1 MRFMGQGGRFSLSH
15 NILRFEIINV
25 GQREPSPMSQ
35 IKRRIHMKRKTAILL
50 LSILILNTFGS
61 LAKDL
66 DYSDIQK
73 HWAKSE
79 ILEVTGLDY
88 MDGHGDKFFP
98 NRHLN
103 YGEIL
108 TTAIKAVGKEGE
120 AQKISPNNHQKGI
133 YQIAYKMELVP
144 KPEDQDKLIPPPS
157 KKVTREEAA
166 NILARA
172 LEIDP
177 PLGHEIQEVKKFR
190 DYNKIADHR
199 LAYVELALQK
209 GYISGRSKNIFD
221 PKAYI
226 TRGEFA
232 KVISNANED
241 LLPYRNIVK
250 KSGQVSN
257 IELDQITIY
266 NTDTTSNIINYK
278 GKDSFPVEKD
288 KKIYNGSIIRTG
300 DFLTYYI
307 GPNGKV
313 IYGEIGSKKTKTT
326 EGTIREINLDQ
337 REITV
342 WDYNNKF
349 HKFKLDKYIP
359 MEELYFEQEVEIT
372 TQGDKVLKMATFS
385 PIDPE
390 RHGYIIPGTRFR
402 VGRVLFANNKEIEI
416 KTSAGRE
423 KFQIDENTTLF
434 KRGQRA
440 ELFQLKEGDRVLLS
454 FDDIYSS
461 QVSEIKAE
469 DEEKH
474 IGGVIK
480 GKIELIDERNKE
492 ILINEAYELN
502 QGKWTSRKSKERVK
516 LSTGSIYEGGKKITL
531 KDLNKRK
538 GQEIYIAYENSYGN
552 TSVSKALIKSGSAME
567 HKDKVQNVDYGT
579 GQMVVN
585 TTSFGFHEGTIVIKD
600 NRLVDSLNINPNQNV
615 YLVSDYR
622 NGNRSASVVSIED
635 TGILDD
641 RIDGSK
647 ILVYKGKIEDIF
659 NYKLTLGR
667 YNYKLDKEVLTNS
680 GFKSNSGTEE
690 LNLSLD
696 TYIYDSELEK
706 QIPTQ
711 AFLDSRHI
719 DLISVKDREL
729 RRRIEKDHY
738 KNKPAYVVARE
749 TSHGKE
755 ILSINLI
762 PQDLNKYND
771 TVKLDNSILG
781 EINTINQENKSI
793 NISKVK
799 VYNNLTKRWEYT
811 ENKNL
816 NLDKAIILIN
826 DKALGLD
833 ELYKLRKGS
842 KIYVVNHNDSAKDMP
857 YILLIEE

>member
-1 MRFMGQGGRFSLSH
+1 MTDNAFRLT
-15 NILRFEIINV
+15 NV
-25 GQREPSPMSQ
+25 GV
-35 IKRRIHMKRKTAILL
+35 IL
-50 LSILILNTFGS
+50 SEAKNLN
-61 LAKDL
+61 
-66 DYSDIQK
+66 YSDIQN

-79 ILEVTGLDY
+79 ILQITALDY

-103 YGEIL
+103 YGEAL

-120 AQKISPNNHQKGI
+120 AQKLSPNNHQKGI
-133 YQIAYKMELVP
+133 YQIAYNMELIP
-144 KPEDQDKLIPPPS
+144 KPEDQDKLIPAPN

-177 PLGHEIQEVKKFR
+177 PMGHEIQEAKKFT
-190 DYNKIADHR
+190 DYKKIADHR
-199 LAYVELALQK
+199 LPYVELALQK
-209 GYISGRSKNIFD
+209 GYISGRNKNIFD

-232 KVISNANED
+232 KIISNANED

-257 IELDQITIY
+257 IELGNITIY
-266 NTDTTSNIINYK
+266 NTDTTSNIIGYK
-278 GKDSFPVEKD
+278 GKDSFSVQKD
-288 KKIYNGSIIRTG
+288 KKIYNGDIIKTG
-300 DFLTYYI
+300 NFLTYYMDH
-307 GPNGKV
+307 NGKV
-313 IYGEIGSKKTKTT
+313 IYAEIGNKKTKTV

-342 WDYNNKF
+342 WDYNDKH
-349 HKFKLDKYIP
+349 HKFKIDPYIP
-359 MEELYFEQEVEIT
+359 IEELYFEQEVEIT

-390 RHGYIIPGTRFR
+390 RDGYIIPGTRFR
-402 VGRVLFANNKEIEI
+402 VGTVLFANNSEIEI
-416 KTSAGRE
+416 KTSTGRE

-434 KRGQRA
+434 KRGQRV

-461 QVSEIKAE
+461 KISEIKIE

-492 ILINEAYELN
+492 ILINEVYELN
-502 QGKWTSRKSKERVK
+502 QGQWRGRNSKERIK
-516 LSTGSIYEGGKKITL
+516 LGTGSIYEGGKKITL
-531 KDLNKRK
+531 KNLNKRK
-538 GQEIYIAYENSYGN
+538 KEEIYIAYENAYGN
-552 TSVSKALIKSGSAME
+552 TSISKALMKSGSAME
-567 HKDKVQNVDYGT
+567 HKDKIQNIDYGT
-579 GQMVVN
+579 GQMVVS
-585 TTSFGFHEGTIVIKD
+585 TTSFGFHEGTIVVKD
-600 NRLVDSLNINPNQNV
+600 NRLVDSLNINTSQNV

-622 NGNRSASVVSIED
+622 NGNRTASVVSIED

-647 ILVYKGKIEDIF
+647 LLVYKGKIEDIF
-659 NYKLTLGR
+659 NYKLTLGK

-680 GFKSNSGTEE
+680 GFKSNPGTEE

-696 TYIYDSELEK
+696 TYIYDSELQK
-706 QIPTQ
+706 QIPTN
-711 AFLDSRHI
+711 AFLDSRYI
-719 DLISVKDREL
+719 DLIDIKDREL
-729 RRRIEKDHY
+729 RNRIEKDHY
-738 KNKPAYVVARE
+738 KNKPAYIVARE
-749 TSHGKE
+749 TSYGKE

-781 EINTINQENKSI
+781 EINTINQENNSI
-793 NISKVK
+793 NINKVK

-811 ENKNL
+811 ENKDLNL
-816 NLDKAIILIN
+816 NKAIILVN
-826 DKALGLD
+826 DKPLSLE
-833 ELYKLRKGS
+833 ELYKIRPGS
-842 KIYVVNHNDSAKDMP
+842 KAYIVNHNDTAKDMP
-857 YILLIEE
+857 YILIIEN